1 MKALIAAI
9 GWLAS
14 GLVLAACSKQGETP
28 PAKPADTAP
37 QSEYSIPAPPAPA
50 VTAAEPDKGKT
61 VYDAT
66 CAACHGAGV
75 AGAPR
80 LGDKTAWQA
89 RIAQGNALLEE
100 HAIKGFQGKTGFM
113 PARGGNAALSDD
125 DIKAAVVYMV
135 QRSK

>member
-1 MKALIAAI
+1 MKTRIAAI
-9 GWLAS
+9 GWLAA
-14 GLVLAACSKQGETP
+14 GLLLAACSKQGETP

-37 QSEYSIPAPPAPA
+37 QSEYSVPAPA
-50 VTAAEPDKGKT
+50 PAETAAEPDKGRA

-80 LGDKTAWQA
+80 LGDKSAWQA

-100 HAIKGFQGKTGFM
+100 HARKGFQGKTGFM

-125 DIKAAVVYMV
+125 DVRVAVAYMV

>member
-1 MKALIAAI
+1 MKTRIAAI
-9 GWLAS
+9 GWLAA
-14 GLVLAACSKQGETP
+14 GLLLAACSKQGETP

-50 VTAAEPDKGKT
+50 VTTGASDKGKT
-61 VYDAT
+61 AYDAN

-100 HAIKGFQGKTGFM
+100 HARKGFQGKTGFM

-125 DIKAAVVYMV
+125 DVRAAVAYMV